1 MVTVSFY
8 FQTSGHIGSEDKVQ
22 TMLFIELYDYGDLE
36 NWVKVTKI

>member
-1 MVTVSFY
+1 MVPFL
-8 FQTSGHIGSEDKVQ
+8 FIFKLLAIGSEEKVQ